1 MQRPKEYGLPKGANI
16 KKPRA
21 ASYFPSLRGEIDFTN
36 ANIHMFVEDV
46 QLTVMPIGGRSHFAS
61 DFSAEIRGSCEC
73 ENNAIVLLESLAGHD
88 RHDPTELL
96 SDVIGRIAQ
105 ELARSGRAVHEI
117 VRDKDTGKAC
127 VLRGFTSQRLFHVF
141 GRYIQMIPKA
151 DRKLWKKSCVII
163 PEKDIWEIVMP
174 RVLGGYRG
182 HRAMLRQLARFQHI
196 GPSFLMQELNRQGW
210 PVDYDVQRYTR
221 ETEFFESKITSLW
234 GWNRRDY
241 GDRNWTEFY
250 LFYRIL
256 QFRWAQAC
264 LREHIV
270 DELNRLFRR
279 SDIEAKIVVKGL
291 PTASDILAVRQR
303 MLDGDISFKDAS
315 DACSV

>member
-1 MQRPKEYGLPKGANI
+1 MWKPKRYEPDKGSNAR
-16 KKPRA
+16 KLRVA
-21 ASYFPSLRGEIDFTN
+21 RYFPSLRGETDFTN
-36 ANIHMFVEDV
+36 ANIHMLVEDV

-61 DFSAEIRGSCEC
+61 DFSVEIRGSCEC
-73 ENNAIVLLESLAGHD
+73 ENNATVLLESLTGHD

-117 VRDKDTGKAC
+117 VRDKDIGKTC

-141 GRYIQMIPKA
+141 GRYIQVIPKA

-182 HRAMLRQLARFQHI
+182 HRTMLRQLARFQHT
-196 GPSFLMQELNRQGW
+196 GPSFLIQELNGQGW
-210 PVDYDVQRYTR
+210 PADYDVQRYTR

-241 GDRNWTEFY
+241 SERNWTEFY
-250 LFYRIL
+250 LFYRTL

-270 DELNRLFRR
+270 DELNRLLRR
-279 SDIEAKIVVKGL
+279 LDIGAKIVVKGL